1 MRQDDVIVIPK
12 SSRAAHI
19 DDNLAALDLT
29 LTPDDLAALDRAFP
43 PPRRAMPLD
52 ML

>member
-1 MRQDDVIVIPK
+1 VIVIPK
-12 SSRAAHI
+12 SSRVAHI

-29 LTPDDLAALDRAFP
+29 LTDDDLAALDRAFP
-43 PPRRAMPLD
+43 PPRRATPLD